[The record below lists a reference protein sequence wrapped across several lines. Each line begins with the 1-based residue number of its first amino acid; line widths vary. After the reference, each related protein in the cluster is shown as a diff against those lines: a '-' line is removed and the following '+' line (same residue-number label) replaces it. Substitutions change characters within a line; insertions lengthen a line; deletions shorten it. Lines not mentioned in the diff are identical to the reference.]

1 MLQTIIHRLLQ
12 RRHFWRYASFGE
24 VAELYASR
32 MMRILAQQMIGLFI
46 ALYLYELHYSLQ
58 FIALYFA
65 CNFAFRA
72 VIAYPCARYI
82 AKFGPKHG
90 ILVGNLLYIPALVAF
105 SFVEPFG
112 LPAILIFGLFQSF
125 SMVIYDL
132 SYLVDFSKVK
142 HVEHAGKE
150 IGYMQILE
158 RLTASLSPFLGGAV
172 AFLISPQATMWLSA
186 ILFATASIP
195 LFKTREQTHL
205 NQKLSFRGFP
215 WHLVRRIFL
224 AETAVGFDNFASL
237 GVWALFLAVAVF
249 AGSTNDIYLKIGA
262 FASITVL
269 TSFLAAYS
277 FGKIIDWRHGGN
289 LLRVASIA
297 NAATHLFRPFVTGPA
312 GVVAANITNEIATA
326 GYTMAFIR
334 GLFDTA
340 DTSRHRIVYLYFIE
354 VALNIGA
361 MIAALTLLLLVS
373 FIPSTIVALQLFFV
387 VSGAYVLLILTA
399 RFRLYG

>member
-1 MLQTIIHRLLQ
+1 MIQTIIHRLLQ
-12 RRHFWRYASFGE
+12 RRHFWRNTSFGE

-46 ALYLYELHYSLQ
+46 ALYLYELHYSLR

-65 CNFAFRA
+65 CNFGFRT
-72 VIAYPCARYI
+72 VIAYPCARYV

-90 ILVGNLLYIPALVAF
+90 ILAGNMLYIPALVAF
-105 SFVEPFG
+105 SCVQPFG
-112 LPAILIFGLFQSF
+112 LPAILTFGLFQSF
-125 SMVIYDL
+125 SMVVYDL

-142 HVEHAGKE
+142 NVEHAGKE

-158 RLTASLSPFLGGAV
+158 RLTASLSPFIGGAV

-186 ILFATASIP
+186 VLFATASVP
-195 LFKTREQTHL
+195 LFKTREQTRL
-205 NQKLSFRGFP
+205 NQKLSFRGFKFRS
-215 WHLVRRIFL
+215 VFRTVV

-237 GVWALFLAVAVF
+237 GVWALYLAVAVF

-262 FASITVL
+262 FASITIF
-269 TSFLAAYS
+269 TSFVAAYS

-289 LLRVASIA
+289 LLRVAGVA
-297 NAATHLFRPFVTGPA
+297 NSMTHLFRPFVTGPA
-312 GVVAANITNEIATA
+312 GVIAANITNETATA

-340 DTSRHRIVYLYFIE
+340 DTSKHRIVYLYCIE
-354 VALNIGA
+354 TAMNLGA
-361 MIAALTLLLLVS
+361 MIASLVLLVLVT
-373 FIPSTIVALQLFFV
+373 FMPTTILALQLFFV
-387 VSGAYVLLILTA
+387 VAGAYVLLVLTA
-399 RFRLYG
+399 RFRLYS